1 MIPYP
6 NPKTLLALTKKNFW
20 QYKNYFVGLPVGWMC
35 FLGIFLIL
43 SLLDIVY
50 FHLNDSALENNDINK
65 IYIVTTLIPISIALV
80 SVIASC
86 LFSSL
91 YEERKEKS
99 ILFYKSMPASDG
111 EEVLSKFIMICL
123 IGPIIS
129 IIIALIGFGLLSLLL
144 IQPGKIDVSFLEI
157 GVISINS
164 ILLFLT
170 YFLWALPILA
180 WAIFISAISPK
191 SPFVF
196 FSLPIVFIM
205 VAEGFVFDS
214 YEFADLLMDYAGNG
228 VYTISFNLYGP
239 SYLLD
244 IFSLTKGEKSGF
256 EILLNIFIASLQSP
270 KLWLGFV
277 LTTVFLAAAVFAR
290 RRAY

>member
-1 MIPYP
+1 
-6 NPKTLLALTKKNFW
+6 
-20 QYKNYFVGLPVGWMC
+20 
-35 FLGIFLIL
+35 
-43 SLLDIVY
+43 
-50 FHLNDSALENNDINK
+50 
-65 IYIVTTLIPISIALV
+65 
-80 SVIASC
+80 
-86 LFSSL
+86 
-91 YEERKEKS
+91 
-99 ILFYKSMPASDG
+99 
-111 EEVLSKFIMICL
+111 
-123 IGPIIS
+123 
-129 IIIALIGFGLLSLLL
+129 
-144 IQPGKIDVSFLEI
+144 
-157 GVISINS
+157 
-164 ILLFLT
+164 
-170 YFLWALPILA
+170 
-180 WAIFISAISPK
+180 
-191 SPFVF
+191 
-196 FSLPIVFIM
+196 M